1 MEYETYTKKT
11 CVGVTVKGV
20 KCKRTKMTNEKVYKC
35 SVHSDVIINVSK
47 DITQCMSVTKKGL
60 TCKVKG
66 HSERTIYDVNF
77 PYGVYMC
84 PRHFKVF
91 RSENPTNTTSK
102 LESLIK
108 TYVSNMDTIE
118 LSSEDLSSSSDEE
131 GDKETKSPSLEY
143 EKTKS
148 PSLKSEKKNVN
159 TKKKRRRGGS
169 TKKKKTQPA
178 VRCVGEVVRTHHIHG
193 PSKGRC
199 CRTGLVDGVYRC
211 KNHIADGS
219 DYQRCP
225 GITKDGFKCS
235 RVGIPESS
243 SIKYKCHQH

>member
-1 MEYETYTKKT
+1 MESETYTKKT

-60 TCKVKG
+60 ICKVKG
-66 HSERTIYDVNF
+66 HSDRMIYDVNF

-91 RSENPTNTTSK
+91 RSENPINTTSK

-108 TYVSNMDTIE
+108 TYASNMDTIE
-118 LSSEDLSSSSDEE
+118 VSSEDLSSESSSSDKED
-131 GDKETKSPSLEY
+131 DKETKSPSP
-143 EKTKS
+143 S
-148 PSLKSEKKNVN
+148 PSLESEKKNDN
-159 TKKKRRRGGS
+159 TKKKRKRRRGG
-169 TKKKKTQPA
+169 TPKKKKTQPA
-178 VRCVGEVVRTHHIHG
+178 VRCIGEVVRTHPIHG

-199 CRTGLVDGVYRC
+199 CRTGLVDDVYRC
-211 KNHIADGS
+211 KNHISEGS
-219 DYQRCP
+219 NYQRCP